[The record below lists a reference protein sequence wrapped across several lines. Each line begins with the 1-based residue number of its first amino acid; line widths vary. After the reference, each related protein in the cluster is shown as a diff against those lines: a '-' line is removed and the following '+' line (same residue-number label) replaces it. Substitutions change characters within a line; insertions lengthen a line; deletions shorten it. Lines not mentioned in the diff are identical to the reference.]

1 MQNKFKYYTGVVGF
15 PILFVLIIWIIF
27 WLDMKFN
34 LNLKLY
40 GIYPRSFD
48 GLIGIFFSPFL
59 HSSLEHLINNSIP
72 LFLLRSFTFFFYK
85 KLSWRIIILGI
96 FFSGLITW
104 IIGRNSYHIG
114 ASGLIYVLMSF
125 ILFKGIFSKNF
136 NLMALSLVVVFI
148 YGSLVWYIFPLKQN
162 MSWEGHLSGFLI
174 GFFLHYFLNKIFQ
187 KNILMIGKM
196 KISMEIKILLL
207 VNLIQMVISLN
218 LNTRMIYNLC
228 LISS

>member
-174 GFFLHYFLNKIFQ
+174 GFFFALLFKQNIPKKYTYDWENENFDGNKDPF
-187 KNILMIGKM
+187 
-196 KISMEIKILLL
+196 ISQFDSDGNFIESKHEDDL
-207 VNLIQMVISLN
+207 
-218 LNTRMIYNLC
+218 
-228 LISS
+228 

>member
-15 PILFVLIIWIIF
+15 PILFVLIIWITF

-40 GIYPRSFD
+40 GIYPRSFE

-72 LFLLRSFTFFFYK
+72 LFLLSSFTFFFYK

-174 GFFLHYFLNKIFQ
+174 GFFFALLFKQNIPKKYTYDWENENFDGNKDPF
-187 KNILMIGKM
+187 
-196 KISMEIKILLL
+196 ISQFDSDGNFIEYKHEDDL
-207 VNLIQMVISLN
+207 
-218 LNTRMIYNLC
+218 
-228 LISS
+228 

>member
-15 PILFVLIIWIIF
+15 PILFVLIIWITF

-40 GIYPRSFD
+40 GIYPRSFE

-72 LFLLRSFTFFFYK
+72 LFLLSSFTFFFYK

-174 GFFLHYFLNKIFQ
+174 GFFFALLFKQNIPKKYTYDWENENFDGNKDPF
-187 KNILMIGKM
+187 
-196 KISMEIKILLL
+196 ISQFDSDGNFIESKHEDDL
-207 VNLIQMVISLN
+207 
-218 LNTRMIYNLC
+218 
-228 LISS
+228 

>member
-15 PILFVLIIWIIF
+15 PILFVLIIWITF

-40 GIYPRSFD
+40 GIYPRSFE

-72 LFLLRSFTFFFYK
+72 LFLLSSFTFFFYK

-174 GFFLHYFLNKIFQ
+174 GFLFALYFKQNVPKKYSYDWEKENFDD
-187 KNILMIGKM
+187 KNDPF
-196 KISMEIKILLL
+196 ISQFDSEGNFIESNQQDDL
-207 VNLIQMVISLN
+207 
-218 LNTRMIYNLC
+218 
-228 LISS
+228 

>member
-15 PILFVLIIWIIF
+15 PILFVLIIWITF

-40 GIYPRSFD
+40 GIYPRSFE

-72 LFLLRSFTFFFYK
+72 LFLLSSFTFFFYK

-125 ILFKGIFSKNF
+125 IFFKGIFSKNF

-174 GFFLHYFLNKIFQ
+174 GFFFALLFKQNIPKKYTYDWENENFDGNKDPF
-187 KNILMIGKM
+187 
-196 KISMEIKILLL
+196 ISQFDSDGNFIESKHEDDL
-207 VNLIQMVISLN
+207 
-218 LNTRMIYNLC
+218 
-228 LISS
+228 

>member
-1 MQNKFKYYTGVVGF
+1 LQNKFKYYTGVVGF
-15 PILFVLIIWIIF
+15 PILFVLIIWITF

-40 GIYPRSFD
+40 GIYPRSFE

-72 LFLLRSFTFFFYK
+72 LFLLSSFTFFFYK

-174 GFFLHYFLNKIFQ
+174 GFFFALLFKQNIPKKYTYDWENENFDGNKDPF
-187 KNILMIGKM
+187 
-196 KISMEIKILLL
+196 ISQFDSDGNFIESKHEDDL
-207 VNLIQMVISLN
+207 
-218 LNTRMIYNLC
+218 
-228 LISS
+228 

>member
-72 LFLLRSFTFFFYK
+72 LFLLSSFTFFFYK

-174 GFFLHYFLNKIFQ
+174 GFFFALLFKQNIPKKYTYDWENENFDGNKDPF
-187 KNILMIGKM
+187 
-196 KISMEIKILLL
+196 ISQFDSDGNFIESKHEDDL
-207 VNLIQMVISLN
+207 
-218 LNTRMIYNLC
+218 
-228 LISS
+228 

>member
-1 MQNKFKYYTGVVGF
+1 LQNKFKYYTGVVGF

-72 LFLLRSFTFFFYK
+72 LFLLSSFTFFFYK

-174 GFFLHYFLNKIFQ
+174 GFFFALLFKQNIPKKYTYDWENENFDGNKDPF
-187 KNILMIGKM
+187 
-196 KISMEIKILLL
+196 ISQFDSDGNFIESKHEDDL
-207 VNLIQMVISLN
+207 
-218 LNTRMIYNLC
+218 
-228 LISS
+228 